1 MTVVALASAKG
12 SPGVTTT
19 ALLLA
24 GAWPVP
30 RRAFLVEAD
39 PAGGDLAAWF
49 QLGADPGLVSLVAAG
64 RHALDASIVQEHAQ
78 PLPGANPVDAIL
90 APASVEQ
97 STAALAASRGR
108 LGPALDELGCDVI
121 VDCGRLDAA
130 SPVAELAATADLLV
144 WVVRPSVGDV
154 HHLAGR
160 VPTLRR
166 TGPTAV
172 LVVGESPYTA
182 DDVAGAVGISPL
194 GSLPRDDR
202 AAAALRGEV
211 GVRHLEKL
219 PLLRSARA
227 LAESLSKRTL
237 TGVTA

>member
-1 MTVVALASAKG
+1 VTVVALASAKG
-12 SPGVTTT
+12 SPGVTTA

-64 RHALDASIVQEHAQ
+64 RHDLAADIVRDHAQ
-78 PLPGANPVDAIL
+78 PLPGGNPVEAVF

-108 LGPALDELGCDVI
+108 LGPALDGLGCDVL
-121 VDCGRLDAA
+121 VDCGRLDAS

-172 LVVGESPYTA
+172 LVIGESPYTA
-182 DDVAGAVGISPL
+182 DDVAGAVGVAPL

-202 AAAALRGEV
+202 AAAALRGETA
-211 GVRHLEKL
+211 VRHLEKL
-219 PLLRSARA
+219 PLLRSARG
-227 LAESLSKRTL
+227 LAESLSRVSL
-237 TGVTA
+237 TGVVA